1 MGKLIRARDYAAS
14 SLALQERVSNVWA
27 IAHTL
32 SGLAEIL
39 IRLGS
44 WEEARDYVARGVE
57 LARSTDSSWWGVYP
71 IFVLGHL
78 QVVGGEWTE
87 ARRTLEEAIARA
99 ESTKD
104 LQAECAASLP
114 LAALDLRE
122 GRPEAAMA
130 RLESLLQRSGWDDKD
145 VVPLLPRPG
154 RSISGLREGGYGRVG
169 AARGRQASQGA
180 I

>member
-32 SGLAEIL
+32 SGLA
-39 IRLGS
+39 
-44 WEEARDYVARGVE
+44 D
-57 LARSTDSSWWGVYP
+57 
-71 IFVLGHL
+71 
-78 QVVGGEWTE
+78 
-87 ARRTLEEAIARA
+87 
-99 ESTKD
+99 
-104 LQAECAASLP
+104 
-114 LAALDLRE
+114 DLRE

-154 RSISGLREGGYGRVG
+154 RSISGLRGGGYGRDG